1 MRLDKFLK
9 VSRIIKRRTLSKE
22 ISESS
27 RVKVNGKVAKPSTR
41 LKVGD
46 EIEIEFGRSLLTV
59 RVKELKEHVLKEDST
74 MLYEII
80 KEERIQ
86 RDIQLARYL
95 LFIIIIYE
103 NCLIDIAIWY
113 TIYKEVKGD
122 FYVRKISLGKI
133 Y

>member
-27 RVKVNGKVAKPSTR
+27 RVKVNGKVAKPSTK

-46 EIEIEFGRSLLTV
+46 EIEIEFRRSRLTV
-59 RVKELKEHVLKEDST
+59 KVKELREHVLKEDST

-80 KEERIQ
+80 NEERIE
-86 RDIQLARYL
+86 RDL
-95 LFIIIIYE
+95 
-103 NCLIDIAIWY
+103 N
-113 TIYKEVKGD
+113 
-122 FYVRKISLGKI
+122 
-133 Y
+133 

>member
-22 ISESS
+22 SS
-27 RVKVNGKVAKPSTR
+27 RVKVNGKIAKPSTK

-59 RVKELKEHVLKEDST
+59 KVKELKEHVLKEDST

-80 KEERIQ
+80 NEQRIERNI
-86 RDIQLARYL
+86 
-95 LFIIIIYE
+95 
-103 NCLIDIAIWY
+103 
-113 TIYKEVKGD
+113 
-122 FYVRKISLGKI
+122 
-133 Y
+133 

>member
-27 RVKVNGKVAKPSTR
+27 RVKVNGKIAKPSTK

-46 EIEIEFGRSLLTV
+46 EIEIGRSLLTV
-59 RVKELKEHVLKEDST
+59 KVKELKEHVLKEDST

-80 KEERIQ
+80 NEQRIERNI
-86 RDIQLARYL
+86 
-95 LFIIIIYE
+95 
-103 NCLIDIAIWY
+103 
-113 TIYKEVKGD
+113 
-122 FYVRKISLGKI
+122 
-133 Y
+133 